1 MLAAIS
7 TRKTTSAASHANA
20 LIVLPPT
27 VQVRAIVR
35 RHALPVATAQ
45 VLTVD
50 DQTLG
55 QCLLVLDPGTD
66 VELQLS
72 LQGLD
77 LVRGIAEELMKIA
90 DAGSPKRP
98 AVN

>member
-1 MLAAIS
+1 
-7 TRKTTSAASHANA
+7 
-20 LIVLPPT
+20 
-27 VQVRAIVR
+27 
-35 RHALPVATAQ
+35 
-45 VLTVD
+45 
-50 DQTLG
+50 
-55 QCLLVLDPGTD
+55 VLDPGTD

-90 DAGSPKRP
+90 DAGASRRP